1 MHTEL
6 IQVSMILNGSAQ
18 GLLDLKKTHNK
29 QSLKIDPGTQKNL
42 VC

>member
-1 MHTEL
+1 
-6 IQVSMILNGSAQ
+6 
-18 GLLDLKKTHNK
+18 LDLKKNHNK